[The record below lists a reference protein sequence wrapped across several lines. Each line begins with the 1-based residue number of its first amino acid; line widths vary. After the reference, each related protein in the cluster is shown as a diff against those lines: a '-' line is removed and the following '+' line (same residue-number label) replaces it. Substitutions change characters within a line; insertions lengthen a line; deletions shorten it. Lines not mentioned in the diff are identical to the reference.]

1 MERSMFREE
10 QDKLERLR
18 EKLIELR
25 RYL

>member
-10 QDKLERLR
+10 QDKLEQLR